1 MGIEYKSIK
10 QINLENKRV
19 YETPDGN
26 KLPSVTTI
34 LAACKSEESK
44 AALDAWRERE
54 GADVADKI
62 TRYAAN
68 VGTHM
73 HSTLEYWCA
82 MREMPAATGN
92 FAKQLAWKMAKN
104 IVDSALQENLGE
116 VYGCEVGVYFP
127 SLYAGNTDLVAVYK
141 NKLCVLDFKQTLQPK
156 QEAWIDD
163 YKEQL
168 VAYIDAHNEV
178 YNTSI
183 DTGVVLMS
191 SQALHFQ
198 DWEVTGADL
207 DAARHRWWKK
217 VEQYYALGF
226 DK

>member
-1 MGIEYKSIK
+1 MTIEYKSIK

-34 LAACKSEESK
+34 LSACKSEDSK

-54 GADVADKI
+54 GVDVAEKI
-62 TRYAAN
+62 TRYAAT

-82 MREMPAATGN
+82 MREMPAAQGN
-92 FAKQLAWKMAKN
+92 FAKQLAWKMAST
-104 IVDSALQENLGE
+104 VVEGTLRQNLGE
-116 VYGCEVGVYFP
+116 VYGCEVGLYFP
-127 SLYAGNTDLVAVYK
+127 NLYAGNCDLVAVYK
-141 NKLCVLDFKQTLQPK
+141 NQLCILDFKQTLQPK

-168 VAYIDAHNEV
+168 VGYIDAHNEV
-178 YNTSI
+178 YNTNIS
-183 DTGVVLMS
+183 TGVVLMC
-191 SQALHFQ
+191 SQQLNLQ
-198 DWEVTGADL
+198 QWEVTGSDL
-207 DAARHRWWKK
+207 DAARVRWWKK
-217 VEQYYALGF
+217 VEQYYALGY